1 MRQPNYT
8 MERPRPSKNTVNA
21 SIMVACSIACRYS
34 RRLPTVKE
42 LQEQFGMSRATAY
55 RWIHALRE
63 SQGEVM

>member
-8 MERPRPSKNTVNA
+8 EQMPGPSRNTVNG
-21 SIMVACSIACRYS
+21 SILIACSIARRYS

-55 RWIHALRE
+55 RWIHALKE
-63 SQGEVM
+63 SQGGVM